1 MKENVP
7 TSVRFDEV
15 TKTRL
20 LEISKRSGIPVKQV
34 IEMSV
39 RWFLHEVQTKGA
51 VPLLP
56 PAETKKKEAQK

>member
-7 TSVRFDEV
+7 TSVRFDDL

-20 LEISKRSGIPVKQV
+20 LEISKRSGIPVKQM

-56 PAETKKKEAQK
+56 PAESKTKEVQK